1 MFQSIRDLI
10 EKIGVMVS
18 DHPFSCGFLAGL
30 AAAFAILF
38 FLLLLCLIFRPR
50 GLRFIRIPSENGE
63 LRIDAKA
70 VQDAIRSLAGGFPA
84 FDVRRIGLYGK
95 QEAVEIRI
103 AVDFNGG
110 DKPVSVLADRFRAA
124 VARLTSE
131 TFGMT
136 MPARIHL
143 EILRSLA
150 DVPAVSVEPGISSSG
165 SSGGNGEDTSDSEPG
180 QSC

>member
-1 MFQSIRDLI
+1 MFQSIRDLF
-10 EKIGVMVS
+10 EKISSMVS

-30 AAAFAILF
+30 AVAFAILI
-38 FLLLLCLIFRPR
+38 FLLLLCIIFRPR
-50 GLRFIRIPSENGE
+50 GLRRIRIQSENGE

-70 VQDAIRSLAGGFPA
+70 VQDAVRALAGGFPA

-110 DKPVSVLADRFRAA
+110 GKSVSELAERFRAA
-124 VARLTSE
+124 VARLTTE
-131 TFGMT
+131 TFGMAA
-136 MPARIHL
+136 PARIHI

-150 DVPAVSVEPGISSSG
+150 DVPAVPAESGISS
-165 SSGGNGEDTSDSEPG
+165 GGESPGSEPG